1 MNLLKKLASDTAI
14 YGISSILS
22 RLLNWV
28 ILTPYLTR
36 VLGQKPYGIIS
47 DLYVWTALVLVVLTF
62 RMETALFRFG
72 SRKKDLNTSF
82 STAFFFLGLLS
93 FCFVLLGISFI
104 PKIAHWLS
112 YQDTPDYIFWF
123 ILIIGLD
130 SLSALPFA
138 KLRLLEKP
146 TLFALLKTGA
156 IIINILMVYF
166 FLELCP
172 WLLKNHYAIPQWI
185 YSSQDPIIYL
195 FKANFLASLLV
206 LLFLLPTLFNLKWKP
221 NWVLLKKM
229 VVYSSPLVLA
239 GIAGIV
245 NQLIGIPLLKE
256 KASPDLDYNLQQAGL
271 YSAASKIAVLMALF
285 TQAFNYAAEPFFFK
299 NAPRAE
305 SKQLYGQ
312 IGQYFTLVG
321 SITFL
326 SIVLFIDY
334 IQFFLGENFR
344 SGLHIVPILLMANLF
359 LGLYYNFSVWFKLT
373 DRTDI
378 GGKIAIVGSLITLT
392 INLYFIPLIG
402 IAAPAWASFFCYGF
416 MAGASFLLGKKYYP
430 IQYPIKKMAF
440 YLFFTILVY
449 LGYLGYKNLIAPYW
463 LLPMNAVI
471 LTLTT
476 LLFLW
481 VDKIFKRINI
491 LQ

>member
-1 MNLLKKLASDTAI
+1 MNLLKKLASETAI

-36 VLGQKPYGIIS
+36 VLGQKPYGIVS
-47 DLYVWTALVLVVLTF
+47 DLYVWTALILVVLTF

-72 SRKKDLNTSF
+72 SKKKDLGRSF
-82 STAFFFLGLLS
+82 STAFFFLGLLIL
-93 FCFVLLGISFI
+93 CFVLLGIGGT
-104 PKIAHWLS
+104 PMIAQWLR
-112 YQDTPDYIFWF
+112 YENTPEYIFWF

-130 SLSALPFA
+130 GLSALPFA

-146 TLFALLKTGA
+146 LLFALLKTGA
-156 IIINILMVYF
+156 IVINILFVYF

-172 WLLKNHYAIPQWI
+172 WLIGNNYIIPSWI
-185 YSSQDPIIYL
+185 YSSSDQIIYL
-195 FKANFLASLLV
+195 FKANFFASFFV
-206 LLFLLPTLFNLKWKP
+206 FLFLLPTLLNV
-221 NWVLLKKM
+221 NWQPSWALLKKM
-229 VVYSSPLVLA
+229 IVYSSPLVLA

-299 NAPRAE
+299 NADRTE

-312 IGQYFTLVG
+312 IAQYFTLVG

-326 SIVLFIDY
+326 AIVLFIDQ
-334 IQFFLGENFR
+334 IQYFLGENFR
-344 SGLHIVPILLMANLF
+344 SGLFIVPILLLANLF

-373 DRTDI
+373 DHTYFGGQIAVI
-378 GGKIAIVGSLITLT
+378 GSIITIG

-402 IAAPAWASFFCYGF
+402 IAAPAWASLFCYSF
-416 MAGASFLLGKKYYP
+416 MALATFLLGKKYYP
-430 IQYPIKKMAF
+430 IQYPIKKMSF
-440 YLFFTILVY
+440 YLLFTILIY
-449 LGYLGYKNLIAPYW
+449 AAFQSYKTVIGTNILWLI
-463 LLPMNAVI
+463 NGFI
-471 LTLTT
+471 LVLTT
-476 LLFLW
+476 LLFLF

>member
-1 MNLLKKLASDTAI
+1 MNLLKRLASETAI

-36 VLGQKPYGIIS
+36 VLGQKPYGIVS

-72 SRKKDLNTSF
+72 SKKTDLGASF
-82 STAFFFLGLLS
+82 STAFFIIGLLTL
-93 FCFVLLGISFI
+93 CFVLLGIGFT
-104 PKIAHWLS
+104 PVIAQWLK
-112 YQDTPDYIFWF
+112 YENTPNYIFWF

-146 TLFALLKTGA
+146 ILFALLKTGA
-156 IIINILMVYF
+156 IVINILFVYF

-172 WLLKNHYAIPQWI
+172 WLIKSNYILPSWI
-185 YSSQDPIIYL
+185 YSSHDQIIYL
-195 FKANFLASLLV
+195 FKANFLASFFV
-206 LLFLLPTLFNLKWKP
+206 FLFLLPSLFNVNWKP
-221 NWVLLKKM
+221 SWVLLKKM

-245 NQLIGIPLLKE
+245 NQLIGIPMLKE

-299 NAPRAE
+299 NADRTE
-305 SKQLYGQ
+305 SQKLYGQ
-312 IGQYFTLVG
+312 IAQYFTLIG

-326 SIVLFIDY
+326 TIVLFIDQ

-344 SGLHIVPILLMANLF
+344 SGLYIVPILLMANLF

-373 DRTDI
+373 DHTYF
-378 GGKIAIVGSLITLT
+378 GGRIAIVGSLITVG

-402 IAAPAWASFFCYGF
+402 IAAPAWASLFCYGF
-416 MAGASFLLGKKYYP
+416 MAGATFFLGKKYYP

-440 YLFFTILVY
+440 YLFFTLMVY
-449 LGYLGYKNLIAPYW
+449 AVFQVYKNLFDSQFLW
-463 LLPMNAVI
+463 LLNGAII
-471 LTLTT
+471 LLTT
-476 LLFLW
+476 LLFLF

>member
-1 MNLLKKLASDTAI
+1 MNLLKRLASETAI

-36 VLGQKPYGIIS
+36 VLGQKPYGIVS
-47 DLYVWTALVLVVLTF
+47 DLYVWTALVLVILTF

-72 SRKKDLNTSF
+72 SKKNSLTSSF
-82 STAFFFLGLLS
+82 STAFFLIGLLS
-93 FCFVLLGISFI
+93 VCFVLAGIGLT
-104 PKIAHWLS
+104 PEIALWLR
-112 YQDTPDYIFWF
+112 YENTPDYVFWF

-146 TLFALLKTGA
+146 MLFAVLKTGA
-156 IIINILMVYF
+156 IVINILFVYF
-166 FLELCP
+166 FLEFCP
-172 WLLKNHYAIPQWI
+172 WLIKNNYAIPAWI
-185 YSSQDPIIYL
+185 YSSADPIIYL
-195 FKANFLASLLV
+195 FKANFLASFFV
-206 LLFLLPTLFNLKWKP
+206 LLSLLPTLFNIKWNP
-221 NWVLLKKM
+221 DWPLLKKM
-229 VVYSSPLVLA
+229 IIYSSPLVLA

-245 NQLIGIPLLKE
+245 NQLIGIPLLKAI
-256 KASPDLDYNLQQAGL
+256 ASPNLDYNLQQAGL

-299 NAPRAE
+299 NANRAE

-312 IGQYFTLVG
+312 IAQYFTLVG
-321 SITFL
+321 SIAFL
-326 SIVLFIDY
+326 GIMLFLDY

-344 SGLHIVPILLMANLF
+344 SGLFIVPILLMANLF

-373 DRTDI
+373 DHTYF
-378 GGKIAIVGSLITLT
+378 GGRIAVIGSLITFA
-392 INLYFIPLIG
+392 INLYFIPIIG
-402 IAAPAWASFFCYGF
+402 IAAPAWASLFCYGF
-416 MAGASFLLGKKYYP
+416 MAGVTFLLGKKYLP

-440 YLFFTILVY
+440 YLIFTLMVY
-449 LGYLGYKNLIAPYW
+449 AAFLGYKNIIAPPILG
-463 LLPMNAVI
+463 LLNGTI
-471 LTLTT
+471 LALTT
-476 LLFLW
+476 LLFLF